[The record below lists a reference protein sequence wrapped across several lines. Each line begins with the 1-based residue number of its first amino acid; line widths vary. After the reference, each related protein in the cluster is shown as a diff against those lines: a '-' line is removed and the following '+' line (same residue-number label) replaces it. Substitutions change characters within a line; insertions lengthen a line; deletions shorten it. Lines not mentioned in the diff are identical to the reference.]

1 MPEADFQQVQEA
13 FARHLRDP
21 QRYPAPE
28 GIEGRRLAIYRR
40 LFFNNVANLLAK
52 GFPVLR
58 RLLEAA
64 AWEQLVRDFYR
75 DHGSETPYF
84 PQLAAEFVRY
94 LAEERPVQS
103 GDLPFLAELAHYER
117 VETELVYA
125 DASRPAEVAPD
136 GDLMSRVPV
145 FSAAA
150 RLLAYEYPVHRIG
163 PDFQPEQPEEV
174 PTYLLAY
181 RAGEERV
188 GFAELNP
195 LGARLLWR
203 AIETPATGDE
213 QIRRVAGDFGL
224 EVSDE
229 LVASGRQL
237 LEHYRELGAIVG
249 TRPERV
255 SP

>member
-21 QRYPAPE
+21 ERYPPPE
-28 GIEGRRLAIYRR
+28 GIESRRLAIYRR

-58 RLLEAA
+58 GLLEAA

-84 PQLAAEFVRY
+84 PQLASEFVRY
-94 LAEERPVQS
+94 LAEERSAQP

-125 DASRPAEVAPD
+125 DATQPQDVTPD
-136 GDLMSRVPV
+136 GDLMVQVPV
-145 FSAAA
+145 FSQAA

-163 PDFQPEQPEEV
+163 ADFQPDQPGEV

-181 RAGEERV
+181 RTGEERV
-188 GFAELNP
+188 RFAELNP

-203 AIETPATGDE
+203 VIETPATGDE

-224 EVSDE
+224 ALSDE

-237 LEHYRELGAIVG
+237 LEHYRGLGAIMG
-249 TRPERV
+249 TRTDRA
-255 SP
+255 SA

>member
-1 MPEADFQQVQEA
+1 MPEADFQQLQAA

-21 QRYPAPE
+21 ERYPAPE
-28 GIEGRRLAIYRR
+28 GIESRRLAIYRR
-40 LFFNNVANLLAK
+40 LFFNNVANLLAR

-58 RLLEAA
+58 GLLEAA

-94 LAEERPVQS
+94 LAEERMAQP
-103 GDLPFLAELAHYER
+103 GDPPFLAELAHYER

-125 DASRPAEVAPD
+125 EDTRPAD
-136 GDLMSRVPV
+136 LDRTGDLMTGVPV
-145 FSAAA
+145 FSATA

-163 PDFQPEQPEEV
+163 AEFQPEQPGEI

-188 GFAELNP
+188 RFAELNP

-203 AIETPATGDE
+203 VLEAPATGAD

-224 EVSDE
+224 EVTDD
-229 LVASGRQL
+229 LFASGREL
-237 LEHYRELGAIVG
+237 LEHYRGLGAIPG
-249 TRPERV
+249 SRPESDSV
-255 SP
+255 

>member
-1 MPEADFQQVQEA
+1 MPEADFQKVQEA

-21 QRYPAPE
+21 ERYPAPQ
-28 GIEGRRLAIYRR
+28 GIEGRRLAIYQR
-40 LFFNNVANLLAK
+40 LFFNNVANLLGK

-58 RLLEAA
+58 GLLEAG

-84 PQLAAEFVRY
+84 PELAAEFVRY
-94 LAEERPVQS
+94 LAEERSSQP
-103 GDLPFLAELAHYER
+103 GDLPFMAELAHYER

-125 DASRPAEVAPD
+125 EASVPSDVTPD
-136 GDLMSRVPV
+136 GDLMARVPV

-163 PDFQPEQPEEV
+163 SDFQPEQPGEV

-181 RAGEERV
+181 RRGEERV
-188 GFAELNP
+188 RFAELNP

-203 AIETPATGDE
+203 VIETPATGDE

-224 EVSDE
+224 EVTEE
-229 LVASGRQL
+229 LVASGRHL
-237 LEHYRELGAIVG
+237 LEHYRELGAITG
-249 TRPERV
+249 TRLDCA
-255 SP
+255 SS

>member
-1 MPEADFQQVQEA
+1 MPETDFQQIQEA

-21 QRYPAPE
+21 ERYPAPE
-28 GIEGRRLAIYRR
+28 GIESRRLGIYRR
-40 LFFNNVANLLAK
+40 LFFNNVANLLAR

-58 RLLEAA
+58 GLLETA

-75 DHGSETPYF
+75 DHGCETPYF

-94 LAEERPVQS
+94 LAEERMAQP
-103 GDLPFLAELAHYER
+103 GDPPFLAELAHYER

-125 DASRPAEVAPD
+125 EDRCPAD
-136 GDLMSRVPV
+136 LDCTGDLMTGVPV
-145 FSAAA
+145 FSTTA

-163 PDFQPEQPEEV
+163 TEFQPEQPGEV

-181 RAGEERV
+181 RSGEERV
-188 GFAELNP
+188 RFAELNP

-203 AIETPATGDE
+203 VIEAPATGTE

-224 EVSDE
+224 EVTDE

-237 LEHYRELGAIVG
+237 LEHYRGLGAIVG
-249 TRPERV
+249 TRPEGV
-255 SP
+255 SA

>member
-1 MPEADFQQVQEA
+1 MPEPDFQQMQAA

-21 QRYPAPE
+21 ERYPPPE
-28 GIEGRRLAIYRR
+28 GIEARRLAIYRR

-58 RLLEAA
+58 GLLEAA
-64 AWEQLVRDFYR
+64 QWQQLVRDFYR

-94 LAEERPVQS
+94 LAEEREAQGSDP
-103 GDLPFLAELAHYER
+103 PFLAELAHYER

-125 DASRPAEVAPD
+125 DAEPPGDVDAA
-136 GDLMSRVPV
+136 GDLMTQVPV

-163 PDFQPEQPEEV
+163 PDFQPEQAGEI

-181 RAGEERV
+181 RGGEERV
-188 GFAELNP
+188 RFAELNP

-203 AIETPATGDE
+203 VTETPATGDE
-213 QIRRVAGDFGL
+213 QIRQVAGDFGL
-224 EVSDE
+224 EVTDD
-229 LVASGRQL
+229 LVTSGRQL
-237 LEHYRELGAIVG
+237 LEHYRALGAIIG
-249 TRPERV
+249 TRPE
-255 SP
+255 SA

>member
-1 MPEADFQQVQEA
+1 MPDADFQQVQEA

-21 QRYPAPE
+21 ARYPAPE

-58 RLLEAA
+58 TLLEVA

-94 LAEERPVQS
+94 LAEERSAQP

-125 DASRPAEVAPD
+125 DATPPPDVEPD
-136 GDLMSRVPV
+136 GDLMVQAPV
-145 FSAAA
+145 FSEAA

-163 PDFQPEQPEEV
+163 ADFQPDQPGEV

-181 RAGEERV
+181 RTGEERV
-188 GFAELNP
+188 RFAELNP

-203 AIETPATGDE
+203 VIETPATGDE
-213 QIRRVAGDFGL
+213 QIRRVADDFGL
-224 EVSDE
+224 ELSDE

-237 LEHYRELGAIVG
+237 LEHYRGLGAIVG
-249 TRPERV
+249 TRTDRA
-255 SP
+255 SA

>member
-1 MPEADFQQVQEA
+1 MPETNFQQTQEA

-21 QRYPAPE
+21 DRYPAPE
-28 GIEGRRLAIYRR
+28 GIEPRRLAIYRR

-58 RLLEAA
+58 GLLEAA
-64 AWEQLVRDFYR
+64 AWQQLVRDFYR

-94 LAEERPVQS
+94 LADERQAQS
-103 GDLPFLAELAHYER
+103 GDPPFLAELAHYER

-125 DASRPAEVAPD
+125 DAARPSDVDPA
-136 GDLMSRVPV
+136 GDLMTHVPV

-163 PDFQPEQPEEV
+163 RDFQPEQPGEV

-181 RAGEERV
+181 RTDEERV
-188 GFAELNP
+188 RFAELNP
-195 LGARLLWR
+195 LGARLLWCV
-203 AIETPATGDE
+203 IEMPATGDE
-213 QIRRVAGDFGL
+213 QIRRVAADFGL
-224 EVSDE
+224 EATGD
-229 LVASGRQL
+229 LVVSGRQL
-237 LEHYRELGAIVG
+237 LEHYRELGAIDG
-249 TRPERV
+249 ARPL
-255 SP
+255 SADA